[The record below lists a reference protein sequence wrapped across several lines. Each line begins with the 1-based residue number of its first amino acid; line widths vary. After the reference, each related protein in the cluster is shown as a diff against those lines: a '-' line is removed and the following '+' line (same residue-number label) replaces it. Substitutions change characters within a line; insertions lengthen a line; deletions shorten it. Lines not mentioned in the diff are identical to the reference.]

1 MQQGTNHWKKP
12 LFFLLVLVALGLMI
26 FFRVYAL
33 DSDAYPRL
41 SWSSALLTDEGF
53 YLHNARNQLL
63 FHHPITDDF
72 NNELIMPYLH
82 YAQIATFHLLGTGL
96 LQDRLLSVLFSLLTL
111 PLLFFPTQRLFDTP
125 TALLATLLWGLSHAN
140 FLYNR
145 LALMDTPGAFFLSL
159 GWALWVEGLLAAE
172 RGRGGVWMGLSGLV
186 LGAVYGVRGLGALVW
201 GGAVGG
207 VGMDKTMALVGLV
220 EWRAP
225 RFPPLLSPLV
235 VSPTC
240 RPN

>member
-1 MQQGTNHWKKP
+1 
-12 LFFLLVLVALGLMI
+12 
-26 FFRVYAL
+26 
-33 DSDAYPRL
+33 
-41 SWSSALLTDEGF
+41 
-53 YLHNARNQLL
+53 
-63 FHHPITDDF
+63 
-72 NNELIMPYLH
+72 MPYLH

-172 RGRGGVWMGLSGLV
+172 RGRGGVWMGLSGSGVGSGVWGSRAWGAGVGGCRWGV
-186 LGAVYGVRGLGALVW
+186 LGWTRRW
-201 GGAVGG
+201 
-207 VGMDKTMALVGLV
+207 ALVGLV